1 MRPIEPEAVFG
12 QIKSGHLFRRFA
24 LRSLEKVNVEFG
36 LIAIAHNLKKWA
48 VAMFTRV
55 DRTAAKTLKK
65 MELYL
70 NFTLGGEP
78 EIENLKIAA

>member
-1 MRPIEPEAVFG
+1 M
-12 QIKSGHLFRRFA
+12 
-24 LRSLEKVNVEFG
+24 EFG
-36 LIAIAHNLKKWA
+36 LIAIAHNLKKWV
-48 VAMFTRV
+48 VAMFTSV